1 MICGYFRPK
10 FYKKCKHLIKIIK
23 IQLNLQRKRQNAM
36 LNVSKTDILEILNTA
51 HEDDETAYKKVKEL
65 LEDRR
70 IISSYDLIEQF
81 CDCISSNLSLM
92 LNQRYFH
99 YILKIVS
106 TLQRSQIFCLYT
118 VSRECP
124 KECREAVYSL
134 MYAAA
139 WVRNVPAELKDL
151 RDLFTRRYGESID
164 AFVNPELVEKL
175 VRRKSSREVR
185 VQTLQDI
192 AHEANISWDPM
203 SLLLRLH
210 KQTSALHD
218 EKKEK
223 SVAQENTK
231 FRGPQGS
238 ASLTSTRN
246 NEVSSTE
253 NYKRKSSFK
262 RSKIPDYEEM
272 VAHLRRR

>member
-10 FYKKCKHLIKIIK
+10 FYKKCKQLIKIIK

-36 LNVSKTDILEILNTA
+36 LNVSKTDIVEILNTA